1 MPVTNIYKPS
11 NIGLSSN
18 QGVYIPSSSG
28 SQLGMAAN
36 NPPVVSI
43 QPAETTAGDKNIV
56 QVCYFEKKST
66 TSRHLT
72 SVIFAQFP
80 PFFICLPSA
89 VLPSI

>member
-11 NIGLSSN
+11 NMGLSSN

-56 QVCYFEKKST
+56 QVLYFE
-66 TSRHLT
+66 
-72 SVIFAQFP
+72 
-80 PFFICLPSA
+80 
-89 VLPSI
+89 